1 MNQDSKKTKTLTQLE
16 LLKIS
21 GLNIKSE
28 SEAEEVIHS
37 LEKFSI
43 LLFELH
49 KKSGASD
56 DVEHEKKVNQP
67 AENKKGK
74 K

>member
-1 MNQDSKKTKTLTQLE
+1 MNQDKQKTKTLTQLE

-21 GLNIKSE
+21 GLNITSE
-28 SEAEEVIHS
+28 SEANEAIQT

-43 LLFELH
+43 LLFELY
-49 KKSGASD
+49 KKGPPSND
-56 DVEHEKKVNQP
+56 IEHEKKVIKP
-67 AENKKGK
+67 LEKKKGK